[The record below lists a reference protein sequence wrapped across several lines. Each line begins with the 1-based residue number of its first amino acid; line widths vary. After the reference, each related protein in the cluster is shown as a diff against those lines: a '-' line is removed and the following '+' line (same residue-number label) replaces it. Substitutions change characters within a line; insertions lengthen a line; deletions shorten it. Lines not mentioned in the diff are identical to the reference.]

1 MPFDNMRKKIK
12 QQLSDVLEIPDDIML
27 DLPKITIVGDGQVSI
42 ENHKGIISYSTECIK
57 ISVSTGEVEV
67 KGKELVLRN
76 ILPEAIN
83 IEGKIKSV
91 ALS

>member
-27 DLPKITIVGDGQVSI
+27 DLPKITIIGDGQVSI
-42 ENHKGIISYSTECIK
+42 ENHKGIISYSTESIK
-57 ISVSTGEVEV
+57 ISVSTGEIEV

-83 IEGKIKSV
+83 IDGKIKSV